1 MTTPSPFAAPARST
15 STPRLDLSS
24 FLNTFEDVTFEH
36 DGWVV
41 TCPAHADSRPSL
53 RVAVNESSDL
63 LLYCRAG
70 CSIDDITQASNI
82 TKAQLFNVDT
92 SNVSEMPT
100 LESTTVAV
108 GAREQAA
115 LATYLERAATALGS
129 STEAQKYTLDRFG
142 ITPPVADS
150 LCLGFDD
157 TTIHVPG
164 LALSRTAYH
173 ADPRVVVPFLDFDGE
188 PVGMQARAITSN
200 ASVRWSGP
208 INPSTGGTWS
218 KYGFFQADSDYP
230 EVIVTEGPGDALTAY
245 AAGYSVLIVRG
256 AALASSETLADA
268 LALGLKGRRI
278 IVAGDN
284 DSAGMAFTNNVCEAL
299 STRGLDTYRLVLPT
313 AVSDITAWRES
324 NPLRFAEQFQ
334 QAVSNALTYGSDEVE
349 ATRLRT
355 VISRL
360 FTDTENA
367 KALRSYLLSHGF
379 DIRYD
384 TSTGFIYYSGHAKG
398 TWTIDGKGDLW
409 TRGKAQEVLEYLQDH
424 LIARVNE
431 LEATIPSISSA
442 TTRDDLY
449 KLCGKTKGKLT
460 SDLAAYVQS
469 TRGLDAMLRELQ
481 ALRGVRMNFASDFD
495 AHPDLLAVANGIV
508 DLRTGEL
515 TPYSDE
521 TKTLYLIRR
530 VNVPYNPTATC
541 PRWERFVNEIVYDPF
556 RNQTRPKLADYLQVL
571 MGYAIT
577 GHTTDS
583 VIAVFK
589 GEGANGKSVF
599 LDTLSHV
606 FEEHTKVTSFST
618 FERSDGG
625 SSGGAASP
633 DIASLAGARLVVAS
647 EGENGKAMATAL
659 LKRLSG
665 NEKVSARFLY
675 KEEFTFKPQA
685 QIILATN
692 HNPQFRDRDQGI
704 WRRIHLVPFLNR
716 FEGPSKDK
724 FLEAKFL
731 GQAVPDAYR
740 SPDDNLG
747 DGILGILNWA
757 VQGAKKWYTEGL
769 NVPHA
774 VQHGTDELKTVTDQ
788 LADFIEEKLVHDRD
802 NAKIGVREAFLLYQ
816 EWAEEEGMHGNEVWR
831 RKTFKEAMEERG
843 ALLYRTGGVPTFKHY
858 RKRVPSDNID
868 ESDAAPPLFAVPS
881 AQDQE

>member
-1 MTTPSPFAAPARST
+1 MKTTDSPFAAPTRTARD
-15 STPRLDLSS
+15 RLDLSA
-24 FLNTFEDVTFEH
+24 FLNSFDDITVEH

-41 TCPAHADSRPSL
+41 LCPAHHDSRPSL
-53 RVAVNESSDL
+53 RVAINETSDV

-70 CSIDDITQASNI
+70 CSIGDITRAANI

-92 SNVSEMPT
+92 SNVAEMPT

-115 LATYLERAATALGS
+115 LVTYLDKAAAALEG
-129 STEAQKYTLDRFG
+129 STEAQKYAFDRFG
-142 ITPPVADS
+142 VTHPVAVA
-150 LCLGFDD
+150 LQLGFDD
-157 TTIHVPG
+157 TTINTPG

-173 ADPRVVVPFLDFDGE
+173 ADPRLVVPFLDFDGAA
-188 PVGMQARAITSN
+188 VGMQARALTSS

-268 LALGLKGRRI
+268 LAAGLKGRRI
-278 IVAGDN
+278 VVAGDN
-284 DSAGMAFTNNVCEAL
+284 DSAGLAFTNNVCEAL

-367 KALRSYLLSHGF
+367 KALRSYLLAHGY

-384 TSTGFIYYSGHAKG
+384 TSSGFIYYSGHAQG
-398 TWTIDGKGDLW
+398 TWTVDGKGDLW

-442 TTRDDLY
+442 DTRDDLY
-449 KLCGKTKGKLT
+449 RLCGKTKGKLT

-481 ALRGVRMNFASDFD
+481 ALRGVRMPFVDFD
-495 AHPDLLAVANGIV
+495 AHPDLLAVSNGVV

-515 TPYSDE
+515 RPYSDA

-530 VNVPYNPTATC
+530 VNIPYIATATC

-556 RNQTRPKLADYLQVL
+556 SNQPRTKLAEYLQTL
-571 MGYAIT
+571 MGYALT

-599 LDTLSHV
+599 LDTLSHI

-716 FEGPSKDK
+716 FEGPNKDK

-747 DGILGILNWA
+747 DGAIGILNWV
-757 VQGAKKWYTEGL
+757 VQGARAWYTNGL
-769 NVPHA
+769 VVPNA
-774 VQHGTDELKTVTDQ
+774 VKSGTDELKTVTDQ

-802 NAKIGVREAFLLYQ
+802 NARIGVREAFLLYQ

-843 ALLYRTGGVPTFKHY
+843 AILYRTGGVPTFKHY

-881 AQDQE
+881 TQDQE